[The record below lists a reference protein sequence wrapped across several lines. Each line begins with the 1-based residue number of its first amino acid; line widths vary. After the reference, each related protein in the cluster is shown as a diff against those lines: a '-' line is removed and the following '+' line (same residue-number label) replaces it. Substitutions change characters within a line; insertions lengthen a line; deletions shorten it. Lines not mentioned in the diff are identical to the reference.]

1 MLVKAVKAMNIE
13 ELEKLLETNSVKD
26 TNDDRTII
34 DFKNNIEDGNEIG
47 VVLSTINYKIYEVYI
62 HITIDQK
69 VYSKLL
75 YTTFNNIEEARILY
89 DKFKEYIINYDVKSI
104 VSLIKNE
111 KKNEN

>member
-26 TNDDRTII
+26 INDDRTII

-47 VVLSTINYKIYEVYI
+47 VVLSTIKYKVYEVYI

-75 YTTFNNIEEARILY
+75 YTTFNNIEDARILY
-89 DKFKEYIINYDVKSI
+89 NQYEEYIINYDVKAI
-104 VSLIKNE
+104 ISLIKNE

>member
-1 MLVKAVKAMNIE
+1 MLVKAVEAMNIE

-47 VVLSTINYKIYEVYI
+47 VILSTINYKIYEVYI

-75 YTTFNNIEEARILY
+75 YTTFNNIEEARKHY
-89 DKFKEYIINYDVKSI
+89 KELEEYVINYDVKT
-104 VSLIKNE
+104 LIDRIKNDKKNE
-111 KKNEN
+111 K